1 MIQLNG
7 LIRLKDMFSTPLKN
21 STNAMEKFEKKTK
34 TMSTG
39 IRGTGKEMSAMS
51 GRSGKLSSAFGSM
64 TTTAAGLSTA
74 LAGVGAGMVA
84 MNSVNLAMEF
94 ESQLSTISALTGLAG
109 KEMAEMKD
117 LALEMGAKTKYEEC
131 FTAA

>member
-21 STNAMEKFEKKTK
+21 STEAMRDFEKQTK
-34 TMSTG
+34 YT
-39 IRGTGKEMSAMS
+39 RDAN
-51 GRSGKLSSAFGSM
+51 GKLRDEFGRFVGGANGAKASM
-64 TTTAAGLSTA
+64 LGLTGVAGGLSTA

-109 KEMAEMKD
+109 KEMSEMKD

>member
-1 MIQLNG
+1 MMQLKA
-7 LIRLKDMFSTPLKN
+7 LISLQDMLSGPLKKVHG
-21 STNAMEKFEKKTK
+21 AMDNFENQTKIMNTGLKKASGE
-34 TMSTG
+34 MDVVSG
-39 IRGTGKEMSAMS
+39 RTGKM
-51 GRSGKLSSAFGSM
+51 SSAFGSL
-64 TTTAAGLSTA
+64 TTTAAGLSGA

-84 MNSVNLAMEF
+84 MNSVNLAMDF

-117 LALEMGAKTKYEEC
+117 LALEMGAQTKYEEC

>member
-7 LIRLKDMFSTPLKN
+7 IIRLKDMFSRPLKN
-21 STNAMEKFEKKTK
+21 STDAMEKFEKQTK
-34 TMSTG
+34 TITG
-39 IRGTGKEMSAMS
+39 GVRSAGREMSAMS
-51 GRSGKLSSAFGSM
+51 GRGGKLSGAFGSM
-64 TTTAAGLSTA
+64 AASATGLSTA

-94 ESQLSTISALTGLAG
+94 ESQLSTIGALTGLAG